1 MLDNT
6 FNNRNASDFSLKIAY
21 RPSIPSPEENVT
33 TYIVPGRNGDLTY
46 KEGTYKDIQ
55 YPVEYNLID
64 FNNLH
69 GKLRAIKGWLLGPIK
84 DKKLIFSDDPEVFYK
99 VKKVSLTD
107 IERRL
112 KISGEF
118 TATYTME
125 PFAYER
131 NVEDIILTDEGSI
144 YNPGTVFSQ
153 PIITIE
159 GTGNITL
166 TINNSN
172 VILTNLSSGIVI
184 DSVMENAYLGT
195 QNLNGKMNGKFPR
208 LEPGENEISW
218 IGNITKL
225 TISPNWRY
233 L

>member
-1 MLDNT
+1 MLDNS
-6 FNNRNASDFSLKIAY
+6 FNNKNASDFGLKIAY

-33 TYIVPGRNGDLTY
+33 VYPAPGRNGDLTY

-64 FNNLH
+64 FYNLH
-69 GKLRAIKGWLLGPIK
+69 GKIRAIKGWLLGTIK

-99 VKKVSLTD
+99 VKKVSATD

-125 PFAYER
+125 PFGYER
-131 NVEDIILTDEGSI
+131 NVDDIILTEEGSI
-144 YNPGTVFSQ
+144 FNPGTVYSQ
-153 PIITIE
+153 PIITVE

-166 TINNSN
+166 TINNRN
-172 VILTNLSSGIVI
+172 VILTNLSSVIVI
-184 DSVMENAYLGT
+184 DSVIEDAYLGT
-195 QNLNGKMNGKFPR
+195 QNLNDKMYGKFPR
-208 LEPGENEISW
+208 LEMGENEISW
-218 IGNITKL
+218 IGNVTKL